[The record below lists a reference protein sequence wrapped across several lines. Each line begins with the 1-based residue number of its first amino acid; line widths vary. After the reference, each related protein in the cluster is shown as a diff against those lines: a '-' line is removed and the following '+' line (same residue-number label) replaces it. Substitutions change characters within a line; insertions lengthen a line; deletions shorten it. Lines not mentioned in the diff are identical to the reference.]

1 MIKLKRLNH
10 NFRSVN
16 FMSINNDIRNL
27 LDIQDKNILFF
38 KNAVTTVTYHQR
50 KIKKV
55 NAVLTYIP
63 KCCERCGIIN
73 TNFTVVKNGTKTS
86 MILLPRTSHFDTYL
100 NLKKQRFYCKAC
112 QETFT
117 ARTTV
122 IEPGCHLS
130 IAIKRLTLLYLSDIS
145 SIKTI
150 SKRVGISIS
159 TTLRVLNTLENQHQT
174 DWMHLPEVLCF
185 DEVRLTSNVLGGL
198 SFIYLDEKS
207 GKILD
212 ILPDRRQTTLKS
224 HFLHYPKEVRDKVK
238 YIVIDMNASYETV
251 IKTVFPNAAIILDRF
266 HIVQLFQRSLS
277 STRVNVS
284 KQLSYK
290 KDALVLKRYWKKFNK
305 YSDKL
310 DYKNYKHFSLFK
322 GLFTE
327 QDLMDRLLA
336 YSPELSDAYDIYQ
349 AIIRIIKYKKTE
361 EFLPFLEELEKKG
374 TPNDLFKTSVQSII
388 KHKEHILNAISY
400 SYSNAT
406 LEGINNKIKVIKRV
420 SFGYRT
426 FNSFR
431 NRIFITA

>member
-1 MIKLKRLNH
+1 
-10 NFRSVN
+10 
-16 FMSINNDIRNL
+16 
-27 LDIQDKNILFF
+27 
-38 KNAVTTVTYHQR
+38 
-50 KIKKV
+50 
-55 NAVLTYIP
+55 
-63 KCCERCGIIN
+63 
-73 TNFTVVKNGTKTS
+73 

-224 HFLHYPKEVRDKVK
+224 HFLHYPREVRDKVK

-374 TPNDLFKTSVQSII
+374 N
-388 KHKEHILNAISY
+388 
-400 SYSNAT
+400 SN
-406 LEGINNKIKVIKRV
+406 L
-420 SFGYRT
+420 SF
-426 FNSFR
+426 
-431 NRIFITA
+431 